1 MPFIPADKTVQ
12 VEMRYVQNSSQMENV
27 FYVHKESLGD
37 VDATYLGGLADIIKS
52 AWTTYFKPIISTGCT
67 LVEIYL
73 RDLTALEAIE
83 FTESVND
90 VGTAAGSLATG
101 QDTLCVSFRTGFT
114 GRSAR
119 GRSYFISLRQTDIV
133 NDIVSVGKAQA
144 IVDAWAEMMSEINA
158 SLDGAKC
165 VVLSRFTEGAPR
177 TEGQIRDITTVTAI
191 DRIVD
196 SQNNRLTGRG
206 Q

>member
-1 MPFIPADKTVQ
+1 MPFISADKVVQ

-37 VDATYLGGLADIIKS
+37 VDAAYLGGLADIIRS
-52 AWTTYFKPIISTGCT
+52 AWLAYFQPIMSTGCT

-73 RDLTALEAIE
+73 RDLSALEAIE
-83 FTESVND
+83 YTLSVNE
-90 VGTAAGSLATG
+90 VGLASGSLATG

-119 GRSYFISLRQTDIV
+119 GRSYFISLRQTDIS
-133 NDIVSVGKAQA
+133 NDLVSVTKAQA
-144 IVDAWAEMMSEINA
+144 ISDAWAELMTEVNA
-158 SLDGAKC
+158 SLDGARC

-177 TEGQIRDITTVTAI
+177 TEGQIRDITTVTLI